1 MKGIC
6 CCVCIWLR
14 NCKNAHS
21 FFIVILRIL
30 ISIPHLN
37 SILYFLIYFSAD
49 PILIQRFIHSVYG
62 NLDKVKKLIEISFTM
77 RNNYPNVF
85 LKRDPLSPETKQVF
99 EIT

>member
-1 MKGIC
+1 M
-6 CCVCIWLR
+6 R
-14 NCKNAHS
+14 NAHR
-21 FFIVILRIL
+21 FF
-30 ISIPHLN
+30 S
-37 SILYFLIYFSAD
+37 SILVLVGRVSNSVLSIFFSTSAD

-77 RNNYPNVF
+77 RNNYPHVF

>member
-1 MKGIC
+1 MLLCLYFAPQLQKC
-6 CCVCIWLR
+6 TQ
-14 NCKNAHS
+14 
-21 FFIVILRIL
+21 FFYCYFTYTNLCGVF
-30 ISIPHLN
+30 N
-37 SILYFLIYFSAD
+37 SILYFLFYFFAD